1 MFDIAQIGNQVLKN
15 CDISDAAHA
24 GLYTVCGLAL
34 RLRDLYKWQK
44 GLAPWEERNSE
55 EILDWIE
62 QKENTWDGL
71 GDREF
76 VELSILGNAYDPF
89 DTGAVNAVLEPRGFF
104 YGAGL
109 GRSLKPTFF
118 LAHIE
123 DKKEINGH
131 PVYFLGHE
139 LARDLF
145 TMPALHQDNSVI
157 LRKES
162 ARLFLWDQITYIR
175 ESGRFALQFGM
186 AQCGLKDGDSRAL
199 QEGLATV
206 FAAHEDTYIYHEIGE
221 MHDTVFD
228 RRMWREVIAAY
239 PHTPVEL
246 LARAVKDLL
255 ADTNEFGSLKHI
267 TSKRKAASLA
277 FYVAFFHG
285 LPKALFPDL
294 PRAFRRF
301 ASTSDWQVVEEAV
314 SRGHDTAKAHA
325 ETIMELYAS
334 GKEKGAQQWAK
345 EEIEK
350 RLLGKIQKS
359 EQRPMQ

>member
-1 MFDIAQIGNQVLKN
+1 
-15 CDISDAAHA
+15 
-24 GLYTVCGLAL
+24 LAL
-34 RLRDLYKWQK
+34 RLRDLYKWQM
-44 GLAPWEERNSE
+44 GLAPWEDKDSS

-71 GDREF
+71 GDKDF
-76 VELSILGNAYDPF
+76 ADLSILGNAYDPF
-89 DTGAVNAVLEPRGFF
+89 DTAAVNAVLEPRGFF

-118 LAHIE
+118 LARIE
-123 DKKEINGH
+123 DKRQINGH

-145 TMPALHQDNSVI
+145 TMPALNQDQSVV
-157 LRKES
+157 LRKETAS
-162 ARLFLWDQITYIR
+162 LFLWDQITYMR

-186 AQCGLKDGDSRAL
+186 KQCDLKDGDPGAL
-199 QEGLATV
+199 REGLKTV
-206 FAAHEDTYIYHEIGE
+206 LAAHEDTYIYHEIGE
-221 MHDTVFD
+221 MHDAIFD
-228 RRMWREVIAAY
+228 RQSWREVIAAY

-255 ADTNEFGSLKHI
+255 ADTNAFGTLRHI
-267 TSKRKAASLA
+267 TRERKTAALA

-285 LPKALFPDL
+285 LPKTLFPEL
-294 PRAFRRF
+294 IEAFKRF
-301 ASTSDWQVVEEAV
+301 VSTSDWQIVEEAV
-314 SRGHDTAKAHA
+314 SRGHDTVKAHA

-334 GKEKGAQQWAK
+334 GKQKGAQQWAK

-350 RLLGKIQKS
+350 QLLGRTQGFK
-359 EQRPMQ
+359 